1 MTENLKPDLP
11 RRTNINYRRNTF
23 KKSDKKENAFLNRML
38 FRICTCAIIVV
49 FVLAVS
55 KADGEKMK
63 NFKYRLKNAV
73 SQSITKDELA
83 DTGKFLKTSP
93 PASKQKTC
101 VKKKFLT
108 QAGFI
113 QPNRFLIVIGE
124 QFKISFRMQAGR
136 TNFGR
141 SFADMYITAFTAI
154 PADFFRAGKDQIIP
168 YIL

>member
-1 MTENLKPDLP
+1 MRK
-11 RRTNINYRRNTF
+11 
-23 KKSDKKENAFLNRML
+23 AGC
-38 FRICTCAIIVV
+38 FRIHSQTVKMPLRAGVYAPLSAAFCFVHKPATLLAGKYAILKTTKQNNTQPTIFHLSFILVPFPAIIR
-49 FVLAVS
+49 S
-55 KADGEKMK
+55 
-63 NFKYRLKNAV
+63 NFYK
-73 SQSITKDELA
+73 

>member
-83 DTGKFLKTSP
+83 DTGKFLKQCFEKIKNNDFLNFNSEN
-93 PASKQKTC
+93 
-101 VKKKFLT
+101 KKAEVYREKVYFSNNDSVIAENTISLDMDNDKF
-108 QAGFI
+108 G
-113 QPNRFLIVIGE
+113 
-124 QFKISFRMQAGR
+124 
-136 TNFGR
+136 
-141 SFADMYITAFTAI
+141 
-154 PADFFRAGKDQIIP
+154 
-168 YIL
+168 

>member
-1 MTENLKPDLP
+1 MIAGNGTKMKD
-11 RRTNINYRRNTF
+11 RWNIVGCV
-23 KKSDKKENAFLNRML
+23 L
-38 FRICTCAIIVV
+38 FCFVV
-49 FVLAVS
+49 F
-55 KADGEKMK
+55 G
-63 NFKYRLKNAV
+63 
-73 SQSITKDELA
+73 
-83 DTGKFLKTSP
+83 SP

-154 PADFFRAGKDQIIP
+154 QADFFRAGKDQIIP

>member
-63 NFKYRLKNAV
+63 NFKYRLKSAV

-83 DTGKFLKTSP
+83 DTGKFLKHCFEKIKNNDFLNFNSEN
-93 PASKQKTC
+93 
-101 VKKKFLT
+101 KKADVYREKVYFSNNDSVIAENTISLDMDNDKF
-108 QAGFI
+108 G
-113 QPNRFLIVIGE
+113 
-124 QFKISFRMQAGR
+124 
-136 TNFGR
+136 
-141 SFADMYITAFTAI
+141 
-154 PADFFRAGKDQIIP
+154 
-168 YIL
+168 

>member
-1 MTENLKPDLP
+1 MYCPCSGSVSYTHLDVYKRQAFSLSPSRKDS
-11 RRTNINYRRNTF
+11 RACW
-23 KKSDKKENAFLNRML
+23 KSPQAFL
-38 FRICTCAIIVV
+38 FTGCCCCACTPKTTKQNNTQPTIFHLSFILVPFPAIIR
-49 FVLAVS
+49 S
-55 KADGEKMK
+55 
-63 NFKYRLKNAV
+63 NFYK
-73 SQSITKDELA
+73 

-141 SFADMYITAFTAI
+141 SFADMYICLLYTSYR
-154 PADFFRAGKDQIIP
+154 PPSSHNR
-168 YIL
+168 YRLS

>member
-1 MTENLKPDLP
+1 MPLRAGVYALLSAAFCFVHKPATLLAGKYAILK
-11 RRTNINYRRNTF
+11 TTKQNNTQPTIF
-23 KKSDKKENAFLNRML
+23 HLSFILVP
-38 FRICTCAIIVV
+38 FPAIIR
-49 FVLAVS
+49 S
-55 KADGEKMK
+55 
-63 NFKYRLKNAV
+63 NFYK
-73 SQSITKDELA
+73 

-124 QFKISFRMQAGR
+124 QFEISFRMQAGR